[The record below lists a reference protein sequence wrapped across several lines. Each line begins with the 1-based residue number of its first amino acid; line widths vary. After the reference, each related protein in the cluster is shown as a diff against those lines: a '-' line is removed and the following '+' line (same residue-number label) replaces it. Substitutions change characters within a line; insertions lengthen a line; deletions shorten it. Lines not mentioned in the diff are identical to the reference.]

1 MPEWYLLMLALGLLV
16 GLSGLW
22 PPLGY
27 VVIPL
32 ALTAIAPLFYAANT
46 VARASFL
53 HAGLRYRLLTAGL
66 HLAQPLARL
75 WGRLNQGLTPRRHRG
90 RRDWATPV
98 PQLFRQCSDPR
109 HPPQPCLP
117 RL

>member
-66 HLAQPLARL
+66 HLAQPFARL
-75 WGRLNQGLTPRRHRG
+75 WGRLNYGLTPERHRG
-90 RRDWATPV
+90 LRDWAQPV
-98 PQLFRQCSDPR
+98 PKVFRLWAQLR
-109 HPPQPCLP
+109 HVPEIGLAM
-117 RL
+117 